1 MRVVGYVLLAAL
13 GVLVLLL
20 LAAVIR
26 TLCMKEKTSDY
37 TPHPDAAREREYA
50 EKLSR
55 MVAYETVSHPDDP
68 ELEKFRGREM
78 LSNAESFLASSKKVG
93 PLHVFTGVVPVD
105 TPDNLRK
112 IGDFLRDKD
121 ESIVAVLAA
130 VHDGKI
136 TFHSVCGKAA
146 VAAGVRAGDIIRS
159 VTAICG
165 GKGGGKP
172 DSAMGG
178 GSDPLKVD
186 DALASVDDFVSEKL
200 G

>member
-1 MRVVGYVLLAAL
+1 MDLSSHILVV
-13 GVLVLLL
+13 
-20 LAAVIR
+20 
-26 TLCMKEKTSDY
+26 D
-37 TPHPDAAREREYA
+37 
-50 EKLSR
+50 
-55 MVAYETVSHPDDP
+55 DDP
-68 ELEKFRGREM
+68 ELRT
-78 LSNAESFLASSKKVG
+78 L
-93 PLHVFTGVVPVD
+93 
-105 TPDNLRK
+105 

-178 GSDPLKVD
+178 GADTLKLD
-186 DALASVDDFVSEKL
+186 DALATVDDFVAGKL
-200 G
+200 N

>member
-1 MRVVGYVLLAAL
+1 VSEFSVASGVRRIEAITGQETLKFMENNTRLLMTLSERLKAKPEE
-13 GVLVLLL
+13 LLTR
-20 LAAVIR
+20 AEARTSEIR
-26 TLCMKEKTSDY
+26 ELRS
-37 TPHPDAAREREYA
+37 
-50 EKLSR
+50 
-55 MVAYETVSHPDDP
+55 

-130 VHDGKI
+130 VRDGKI

-178 GSDPLKVD
+178 GADTLKLD
-186 DALASVDDFVSEKL
+186 DALATVDDFVAGKL
-200 G
+200 K